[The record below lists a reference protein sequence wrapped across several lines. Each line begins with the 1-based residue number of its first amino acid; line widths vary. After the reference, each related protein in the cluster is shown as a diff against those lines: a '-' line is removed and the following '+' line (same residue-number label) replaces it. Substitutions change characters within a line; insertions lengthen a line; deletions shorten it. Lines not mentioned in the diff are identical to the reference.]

1 MNVTGT
7 LVILPSEEEEEE
19 REEINNDVKVSE
31 AELNQ
36 G

>member
-7 LVILPSEEEEEE
+7 LLILPGEEEE
-19 REEINNDVKVSE
+19 REENNDVKVSE